1 VSYDFNNLHFTVH
14 FILMSFPEIAVSE
27 EKFVVLDCR
36 RKRLHG
42 EGAAKALA
50 IAAGVTCRIV

>member
-1 VSYDFNNLHFTVH
+1 
-14 FILMSFPEIAVSE
+14 MSFPEIAMSE
-27 EKFVVLDCR
+27 EKFVVLDCG